1 MSFQEKE
8 KTRKLSQEISIM
20 TPDMDLQEN
29 ISKNEKN
36 FYTKRKKIV
45 KQHKF

>member
-1 MSFQEKE
+1 
-8 KTRKLSQEISIM
+8 M

-36 FYTKRKKIV
+36 FYKKRKKIV
-45 KQHKF
+45 KQYKF